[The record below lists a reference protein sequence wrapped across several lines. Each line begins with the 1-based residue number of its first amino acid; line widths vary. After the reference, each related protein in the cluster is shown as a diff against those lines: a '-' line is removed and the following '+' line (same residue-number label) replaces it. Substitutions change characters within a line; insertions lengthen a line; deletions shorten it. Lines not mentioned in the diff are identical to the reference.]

1 MKERRNAQ
9 RLKELNE
16 ITISVTPEEKN
27 ITKKEFLYN
36 YSKDISAS
44 GAKIESSILFPV
56 DTLLKIDF
64 KLKNLEKEITALGKI
79 KWIKVLIEDKSYEA
93 GVEFVDIP
101 SEAVKKLENY
111 ISQIIKTK
119 SRKKNL
125 TSLNPVACHFEF
137 LQKIFKIN
145 QRHQ

>member
-1 MKERRNAQ
+1 MKERRKAQ

-16 ITISVTPEEKN
+16 ITISVTPGEKN
-27 ITKKEFLYN
+27 ITKKKLLYN

-44 GAKIESSILFPV
+44 GAKIESSILLPV

-64 KLKNLEKEITALGKI
+64 KLKNLEKKISALGKI

-101 SEAVKKLENY
+101 SEAVKKLEKY

-119 SRKKNL
+119 ALK
-125 TSLNPVACHFEF
+125 
-137 LQKIFKIN
+137 
-145 QRHQ
+145 

>member
-101 SEAVKKLENY
+101 SEAVKKIENY

-119 SRKKNL
+119 SRKIKSNE
-125 TSLNPVACHFEF
+125 S
-137 LQKIFKIN
+137 
-145 QRHQ
+145 